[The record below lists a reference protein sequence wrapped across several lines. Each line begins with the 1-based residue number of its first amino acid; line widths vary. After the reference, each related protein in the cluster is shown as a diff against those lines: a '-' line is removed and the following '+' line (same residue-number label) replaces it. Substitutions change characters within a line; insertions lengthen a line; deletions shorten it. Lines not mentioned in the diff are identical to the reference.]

1 MEGPGVGQPKFKD
14 LDKLADQFVDVR
26 DEKAALATKLGKIES
41 QIVDKMIEKGIR
53 TYRFSD
59 QEVTIKPGTTHIKIK
74 TVKVDTASNGAG
86 EGEEKE

>member
-1 MEGPGVGQPKFKD
+1 MEGPGVGQPKYKD
-14 LDKLADQFVDVR
+14 LDKLADQYVDVR
-26 DEKAALATKLGKIES
+26 DEKAALATKLGKIEG

-86 EGEEKE
+86 EAGEAE